1 MRIAPKNAEARI
13 AARWIPKGYTL
24 TVRPKD
30 ENVQAVVYVDPVK
43 FAAIGYAGTAFNH
56 SFHYTFRKQ
65 AEMEKYV
72 KDFLAGQKRVADYKA
87 EQTAK
92 KKAKGGHTLKVG
104 DILYTSGGYNMT
116 TVRFYQVVKVAGAM
130 VDVRPIQQKTVS
142 SYDGG
147 GTVVAVKDAF
157 VSNGEITRHRPTA
170 DNDIRMGHTY
180 AWFWDGKPK
189 GFTDQD

>member
-1 MRIAPKNAEARI
+1 MQIAPKTAEERV
-13 AARWIPKGYTL
+13 AARWIPKGHTL

-30 ENVQAVVYVDPVK
+30 ENVKAVVYVDPVK
-43 FAAIGYAGTAFNH
+43 FAAIGYTGTAFNH
-56 SFHYTFRKQ
+56 DFNWRFRTQKEMQ
-65 AEMEKYV
+65 AYIA
-72 KDFLAGQKRVADYKA
+72 DFFAKQKRSADYKA
-87 EQTAK
+87 EREAA
-92 KKAKGGHTLKVG
+92 KKAKGKHSLKVG

-116 TVRFYQVVKVAGAM
+116 TVHFYQVVKVAGAM
-130 VDVRPIQQKTVS
+130 IDVRPIQSRTVS

-189 GFTDQD
+189 GYTDYD